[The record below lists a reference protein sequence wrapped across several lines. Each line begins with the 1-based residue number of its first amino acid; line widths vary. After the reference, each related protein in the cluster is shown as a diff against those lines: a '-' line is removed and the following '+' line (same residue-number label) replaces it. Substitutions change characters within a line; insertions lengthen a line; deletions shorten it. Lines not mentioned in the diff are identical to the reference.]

1 MNSNFFKRLLS
12 AIILFPL
19 LIILIIKAPYL
30 LIFILTLFC
39 LLICWYEW
47 CQLFEYNRFYFFFG
61 YSILLFIFLFFNKIS
76 FFYLIYLSFFFLF
89 IPFLFN
95 FNREYFLVTF
105 FPLLVGTLYLT
116 IGFIPLLFIAKEY
129 PREYLIYFFSVVF
142 SADTGAYLTGKKLGR
157 TPFFSKIS
165 PKKTLEG
172 FIGGI
177 VFAVL
182 VGMTLSYFLKLWS
195 LGISFIISVILALI
209 EALGDLFES
218 AVKRAVGKKDSGAI
232 IPGHGG
238 MLDRIDGVLF
248 ASSTFLI
255 ILKVIERWN

>member
-1 MNSNFFKRLLS
+1 
-12 AIILFPL
+12 
-19 LIILIIKAPYL
+19 
-30 LIFILTLFC
+30 
-39 LLICWYEW
+39 
-47 CQLFEYNRFYFFFG
+47 
-61 YSILLFIFLFFNKIS
+61 
-76 FFYLIYLSFFFLF
+76 
-89 IPFLFN
+89 
-95 FNREYFLVTF
+95 
-105 FPLLVGTLYLT
+105 
-116 IGFIPLLFIAKEY
+116 
-129 PREYLIYFFSVVF
+129 LIYFFSVVF